1 MGKHEEEKPSAVNSC
16 KHEEEKPSAVNS
28 QVVDLHEQPRKNC
41 FICQGRPFPH
51 VYHGD
56 APQNNIAEEQ
66 RYLFS
71 VRFRYL
77 AFAAIGFFGP
87 S

>member
-1 MGKHEEEKPSAVNSC
+1 MCQPLRRYTRILSAGFCSWGSGK
-16 KHEEEKPSAVNS
+16 
-28 QVVDLHEQPRKNC
+28 
-41 FICQGRPFPH
+41 GRPFPH

-71 VRFRYL
+71 IRFRYL